1 LSQPNERLSAT
12 EARRLGRTKSQ
23 EQVRVERGFTEDERQ
38 AARAWFRGGRSERR
52 VQDESEVV
60 AALLD
65 DVIRLTQNT
74 LVHART
80 GAHLAELQED
90 DASGRTAALLRD
102 EFSIILANA
111 EGVIE
116 RATQLD
122 ALGRQADHD
131 ANSRQY
137 QVAESP

>member
-1 LSQPNERLSAT
+1 LSQANERLSAA

-23 EQVRVERGFTEDERQ
+23 EQVRVERGFTEEERQ

-52 VQDESEVV
+52 AQDDSEVV

-65 DVIRLTQNT
+65 DVIRLTRNT

-102 EFSIILANA
+102 EFGIILDNA
-111 EGVIE
+111 EGIIE
-116 RATQLD
+116 RATKLG
-122 ALGRQADHD
+122 ALGRQVDHN
-131 ANSRQY
+131 ASSPRY
-137 QVAESP
+137 QVAESR

>member
-38 AARAWFRGGRSERR
+38 AARAWFRSGRSARR
-52 VQDESEVV
+52 SQDESEVV

-65 DVIRLTQNT
+65 DVIRLTRNT

-80 GAHLAELQED
+80 GARLAELQED
-90 DASGRTAALLRD
+90 DVSGRTAALLRE

-122 ALGRQADHD
+122 ALGRQAGHD
-131 ANSRQY
+131 ANSSRY